1 MRTAAVIGAGRL
13 GTTLARALTARGV
26 RITGLA
32 CLTRGEAEESRLLI
46 GEGMVF
52 EDNAAAAAEGADFVL
67 LTVPDQAISGTAAE
81 LAQGEG
87 DWSGRLVWHCSGL
100 LPAAALG
107 PLQELGADTAA
118 AHPVQTFPSRSG
130 GADSFQGIY
139 FGIEAEDQA
148 WERSCGVVE
157 FLGGRPI
164 RLRPEEKPLYHAA
177 CSTASNL
184 LTALLDTAVS
194 MLRRSG
200 RPAAEARDMLMPLA
214 QGTLHNVKELDI
226 ENALTGPVARG
237 DVETVAAHLKALS
250 GMREEREIYS
260 ALARRS
266 LELAAAR
273 GDLPEEIIR
282 AVADR
287 LEEK

>member
-13 GTTLARALTARGV
+13 GTSLARALAASGV
-26 RITGLA
+26 RIMGLA

-46 GEGMVF
+46 GEGTLF
-52 EDNAAAAAEGADFVL
+52 EDNAAAAAGADFVL
-67 LTVPDQAISGTAAE
+67 ITVPDQAIAGTAAE
-81 LAQGEG
+81 MAEGGG
-87 DWSGRLVWHCSGL
+87 DWNDRLVWHCSGL
-100 LPAAALG
+100 LPAAALD
-107 PLQELGADTAA
+107 PLRELGADTAA
-118 AHPVQTFPSRSG
+118 SHPVQTFPSRSG
-130 GADSFQGIY
+130 GAESFRGIY
-139 FGIEAEDQA
+139 FGIEAEDEA

-157 FLGGRPI
+157 ILGGRPI

-184 LTALLDTAVS
+184 LTALLDTAAA

-200 RPAAEARDMLMPLA
+200 RPAAEARDILMPLA
-214 QGTLHNVKELDI
+214 QGTLQNVKELNT
-226 ENALTGPVARG
+226 ERALSGPVARG
-237 DVETVAAHLKALS
+237 DADTVAAHLKALS

-273 GDLPEEIIR
+273 GDLPAEVIR

-287 LEEK
+287 LEGK